1 VTMNHVVIMCGGSG
15 SRFWPISRKVYPK
28 QFLKTVGEKTMIQL
42 TVDRISRFI
51 PLENIYMVTNN
62 SYVKTIREQ
71 VPQVFEENLIIEPQI
86 KETAACI
93 GYSAVKLLKK
103 DPEAVMIV
111 LPSDHYIENE
121 ERFIETL
128 KQGIEIAGSDN
139 CLVTMGIKPSRPE
152 TAYGYI
158 ETGKKIDR
166 LLKVPTYK
174 IKRFTEK
181 PNREKAQEFIDKGT
195 YLWNSGMF
203 IWKAAV
209 LLRQY
214 KKFLPEMYQSLKRMS
229 DHIGNPGESRIVEEE
244 YDKIDGISIDYGI
257 LEKTWDVYVM
267 ESSFFWDDIGNWTAL
282 ERYMDK
288 DENGNSIKGGH
299 KVLDSRNCI
308 LYGNKRLIA
317 ALGVEDLIIV
327 ETDDVVLVCKKDRDQ
342 DIKLLTKELLK
353 DGETIKYV

>member
-1 VTMNHVVIMCGGSG
+1 MTMNHVVIMCGGSG
-15 SRFWPISRKVYPK
+15 SRFWPMSRRIYPK
-28 QFLKTVGEKTMIQL
+28 QFLKTVGDKTMIRL
-42 TVDRISRFI
+42 TVDRINKFI
-51 PLENIYMVTNN
+51 PLENIYMVTNKG
-62 SYVKTIREQ
+62 YVSTIKEQ
-71 VPQVFEENLIIEPQI
+71 VPQIHEENLIIEPQI

-111 LPSDHYIENE
+111 LPSDHYIEDE
-121 ERFIETL
+121 TRFIETL
-128 KQGIEIAGSDN
+128 KQGLEIAVSDN
-139 CLVTMGIKPSRPE
+139 CLVTMGIKPTRPE

-158 ETGKKIDR
+158 ETGKRIDR
-166 LLKVPTYK
+166 DLEIPTYK

-203 IWKAAV
+203 IWKASV
-209 LLRQY
+209 LLKQY
-214 KKFLPEMYQSLKRMS
+214 KRFLPEMYQNLKRMS
-229 DHIGNPGESRIVEEE
+229 EFVETPDEAKVVEEE
-244 YDKIDGISIDYGI
+244 YEKIDGISIDYGI

-288 DENGNSIKGGH
+288 DENGNSVKGMY
-299 KVLDSRNCI
+299 KALDSHNCI

-317 ALGVEDLIIV
+317 ALGVEDLIVV
-327 ETDDVVLVCKKDRDQ
+327 ETDDVVLVCRKDRDQ
-342 DIKLLTKELLK
+342 DIKLLIKELLK
-353 DGETIKYV
+353 DEEMVRYV